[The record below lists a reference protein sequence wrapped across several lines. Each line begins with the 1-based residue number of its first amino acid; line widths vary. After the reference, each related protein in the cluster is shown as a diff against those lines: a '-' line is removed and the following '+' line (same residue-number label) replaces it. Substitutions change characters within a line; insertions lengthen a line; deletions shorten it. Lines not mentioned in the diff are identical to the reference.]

1 MKSTKLGFSVVAL
14 MVVSSMLL
22 ASCGGTAAPAATAIP
37 TAAATTAVEQPTAA
51 MENTPATMEETPAT
65 TGDSGTIKIVSSL
78 PRTGLSKSQ
87 TDDIVAGF
95 NMALEENDGKAGNFT
110 IDYEDMDDATAQ
122 AGKWDAATEQ
132 ANATKAAN
140 DPDVMVYLGTFNSG
154 AAAIS
159 IPILNKAGLAMI
171 SPANTAPE
179 LTKKGFDDKTY
190 DSLYAAGPKNY
201 FRVATADD
209 VQGAAAA
216 NWATELGFKNA
227 YILNDQEVYG
237 KGVAGVFEKQFK
249 ANGGTVIANEG
260 IDAKLADFK
269 SLMSKVKDSG
279 ADLVYFGGLVDTG
292 GPQLLKDLKSVAPTI
307 AFMGPDGIQT
317 QAFIDAA
324 GADVAEG
331 VYATVAGKDI
341 ADLGPEGK
349 AFFETFKSKNGRDAD
364 PYAIFGYESMKVAL
378 NAIETAGKKDRA
390 AILEAIRNTKDYN
403 GAMGTW
409 SFDENGDISL
419 DDIRAFKAEGGKYVF
434 QKYIKATR

>member
-1 MKSTKLGFSVVAL
+1 MKSTKHGFSVVAL
-14 MVVSSMLL
+14 MVAGSMLL
-22 ASCGGTAAPAATAIP
+22 ASCGGETAAPAATAVP
-37 TAAATTAVEQPTAA
+37 TTAVEQPTA
-51 MENTPATMEETPAT
+51 MVENTPMAMEDTPAAM
-65 TGDSGTIKIVSSL
+65 GDSGTIKIVSSL

-95 NMALEENDGKAGNFT
+95 NMALEENDNKAGNFD
-110 IDYEDMDDATAQ
+110 IVYEDLDDATAQ

-154 AAAIS
+154 AAAIA

-179 LTKKGFDDKTY
+179 LTKQGFDDKTY
-190 DSLYAAGPKNY
+190 NTLYTAGPKNY

-216 NWATELGFKNA
+216 NWATELGYKNA

-237 KGVAGVFEKQFK
+237 KGVAGVFEKQFT
-249 ANGGTVIANEG
+249 ANGGKVIANEG

-292 GPQLLKDLKSVAPTI
+292 GPQLLKDLKSVAPNI

-349 AFFETFKSKNGRDAD
+349 AFFETFKTKNGRDAD

-378 NAIETAGKKDRA
+378 NAIEKAGKKDRA
-390 AILEAIRNTKDYN
+390 AILDAIRNTKDYN

>member
-1 MKSTKLGFSVVAL
+1 MKSTKLGFTVVAL
-14 MVVSSMLL
+14 MVVVSMLL
-22 ASCGGTAAPAATAIP
+22 AACGGPASPAATP
-37 TAAATTAVEQPTAA
+37 AATTAVEQPTA
-51 MENTPATMEETPAT
+51 MVENTPAAMEDTPGT
-65 TGDSGTIKIVSSL
+65 TGGDSGTIKIVSSL

-95 NMALEENDGKAGNFT
+95 NMALEENDHMAGNFK
-110 IDYEDMDDATAQ
+110 IEYEDLDDATAQ

-154 AAAIS
+154 AAAIA

-179 LTKKGFDDKTY
+179 LTKPGFDDATY
-190 DSLYAAGPKNY
+190 NSLYAAGPKNY

-260 IDAKLADFK
+260 IDPKLADFK

-292 GPQLLKDLKSVAPTI
+292 GPQLLKDLKSVAPNI

-349 AFFETFKSKNGRDAD
+349 AFFETFKTKNGRDAD

-390 AILEAIRNTKDYN
+390 AILDAIRNTKDYK

>member
-1 MKSTKLGFSVVAL
+1 MKSTKLGFTVVAL
-14 MVVSSMLL
+14 MVVGSMLL
-22 ASCGGTAAPAATAIP
+22 AACGGPVSPAATP
-37 TAAATTAVEQPTAA
+37 VATTAVEQPTA
-51 MENTPATMEETPAT
+51 MVENTPAVMEDTPGT
-65 TGDSGTIKIVSSL
+65 TGGDSGTIKIVSSL

-95 NMALEENDGKAGNFT
+95 NMALEENDNKAGNFD
-110 IDYEDMDDATAQ
+110 IVYEDLDDATAQ

-154 AAAIS
+154 AAAIA

-179 LTKKGFDDKTY
+179 LTKQGFDDATY
-190 DSLYAAGPKNY
+190 NSLYTAGPKNY

-216 NWATELGFKNA
+216 NWATELGYKNA

-237 KGVAGVFEKQFK
+237 RGVAGVFEKQFA
-249 ANGGTVIANEG
+249 ANGGKVIANEG
-260 IDAKLADFK
+260 IDPKLADFK

-292 GPQLLKDLKSVAPTI
+292 GPQLLKDLKSVAPNI

-349 AFFETFKSKNGRDAD
+349 AFFETFKTKNGRDAD

-378 NAIETAGKKDRA
+378 NAIEKAGKKDRA
-390 AILEAIRNTKDYN
+390 AILDAIRNTKDYN